1 MTEGCFIGEERKVL
15 RKEKESRGRRKG
27 KGEEKTDQ
35 IVEVTKNWRKRGQSK
50 SSMTT
55 EFG

>member
-1 MTEGCFIGEERKVL
+1 MTEGCFIGEERKAL